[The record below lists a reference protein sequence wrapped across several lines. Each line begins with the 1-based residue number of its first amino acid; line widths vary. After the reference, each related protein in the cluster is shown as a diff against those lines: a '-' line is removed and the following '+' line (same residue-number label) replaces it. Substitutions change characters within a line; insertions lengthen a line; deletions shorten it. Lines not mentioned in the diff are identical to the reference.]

1 MNLNFPFQTPTIL
14 TTRQLGD
21 GLFIVPGNV
30 ILGFDHTHKNII
42 GFSIQPYHGDSYA
55 YLFFCSFNPSEMKI
69 SDPLYNYPLFSEN
82 GKISANPN
90 NFEVSLIEFIDGNP
104 LKYIVIGKDNNVD
117 DTFLYITLILEN
129 GTLYNYSFPANDKDF
144 FFDQN
149 TSIINNCLSFAIN
162 CSSSIKIIS
171 LSPKN
176 QYALSNYQFDVERC
190 LSGLLKRNYKNLEY
204 YSTSIIGKNE
214 QECLFIVYIGFV
226 FYHDTKNRWFTAF
239 IIINIPAER
248 KPYKIIHQ
256 ESVSYNIRPP
266 GNKLKET
273 INQWKMEFT
282 LIANPGKNE
291 KIQFLTNVNV
301 DGVDIHGTRLIK
313 APEMNLIIA
322 DERNGK
328 IIF

>member
-1 MNLNFPFQTPTIL
+1 MSNYLNLIKLPDGTLKVGDDSDTNGNGLKDINNIPAHVEIPFGVT
-14 TTRQLGD
+14 
-21 GLFIVPGNV
+21 
-30 ILGFDHTHKNII
+30 II
-42 GFSIQPYHGDSYA
+42 GRKAFYQCIIGSV
-55 YLFFCSFNPSEMKI
+55 SFPS
-69 SDPLYNYPLFSEN
+69 
-82 GKISANPN
+82 
-90 NFEVSLIEFIDGNP
+90 SLIEIRDSAFDQSQIQNETFEFP
-104 LKYIVIGKDNNVD
+104 SSLLKLGH
-117 DTFLYITLILEN
+117 
-129 GTLYNYSFPANDKDF
+129 YSFPANDKDF